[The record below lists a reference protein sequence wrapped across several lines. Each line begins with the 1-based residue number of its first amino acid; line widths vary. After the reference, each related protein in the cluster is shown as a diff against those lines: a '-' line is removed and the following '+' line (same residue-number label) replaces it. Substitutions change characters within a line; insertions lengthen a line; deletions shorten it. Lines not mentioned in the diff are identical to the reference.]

1 MEVMPGFEGFCTA
14 VALRQRR
21 AGAAVPTT
29 TNPYEYAQWRREARR
44 RWVDAPAK
52 DDRLTFAAE
61 IRQEA
66 EEVVAAALQSASL
79 GTRAHAVPHRFL
91 AEREQRALLSS
102 LELLLRLYF
111 FDCENTALLVA
122 IRSLCGEAAE
132 LRSSGVFGCE
142 RGTYPEVYL
151 LYEFFSLR
159 KLLLN
164 WERLG
169 AENQRTALET
179 ALRLVEL
186 VESPAYATLKARL
199 RAARETPHAVATNV
213 VNLLSCLDAACRDT
227 PYAFASVCRQVMAA
241 VHPDHA
247 GPTGRLSPQL
257 AAEEEEEEEEETD
270 DDNITSPEDASV
282 GHGAWGDRMPPTSPP
297 KAHPACG
304 SKYHTRYSIPERHA
318 SRECPFCVVC
328 HMMEVL
334 FNGYTRTCGW
344 GHGPTERRI
353 AFHLKR
359 HPRVY
364 DVALQRLASW
374 RQGVPLPP
382 YDGVV

>member
-1 MEVMPGFEGFCTA
+1 MLGFEDFCTA

-21 AGAAVPTT
+21 AGAEVPTT
-29 TNPYEYAQWRREARR
+29 ANPCEYAQWCREARR
-44 RWVDAPAK
+44 RWADAPAK

-61 IRQEA
+61 IRREA
-66 EEVVAAALQSASL
+66 EAVVAAVLQSAPL
-79 GTRAHAVPHRFL
+79 GTLAHAVPHRFP
-91 AEREQRALLSS
+91 AEREQRAVLSS

-111 FDCENTALLVA
+111 FDCENAALLVA

-179 ALRLVEL
+179 ALRLVAL
-186 VESPAYATLKARL
+186 VESPAHAMLKARL

-213 VNLLSCLDAACRDT
+213 ANLLACLDAACRDT
-227 PYAFASVCRQVMAA
+227 PYAFASTCRQVMAA
-241 VHPDHA
+241 VHPGHA
-247 GPTGRLSPQL
+247 EPTGRLSPLL
-257 AAEEEEEEEEETD
+257 AAEEETD

-282 GHGAWGDRMPPTSPP
+282 SHGAWGDQILPTSPP
-297 KAHPACG
+297 KTHPACG
-304 SKYHTRYSIPERHA
+304 SKYHARYSIPERHA

-334 FNGYTRTCGW
+334 FNGYTKTCSW

-359 HPRVY
+359 HPHVY
-364 DVALQRLASW
+364 DVALQRLASL

-382 YDGVV
+382 CDGVV